1 MISESLENEVENW
14 LVLNASKDRPAL
26 PLRVAQALKAELP
39 EVNACL
45 RSLNVQERVVCEV
58 RKGVGFYHVP
68 KASKAE
74 AFPAIT
80 EDVPDPKDYAED
92 DGESQEDDG
101 KTSPMSKD
109 PAPEGT
115 NSARESKD
123 WRKRRAPPSPDSDRM
138 KRAQGAQ
145 GRAPAKQKGYGNRQP
160 CRHCGRMLD
169 GRGKNAHEFACGR
182 KAKAAPPSNASVEV
196 PEAPLAEVTAG
207 IEAKDSA
214 DRLIERIQLCAR
226 TVKEMRRLAVEAGLR
241 VEFEANNGYLS
252 LDIYWKEVSS

>member
-1 MISESLENEVENW
+1 MEGAPVISETKENDVEAW
-14 LVLNASKDRPAL
+14 LRANASKDRPAMA
-26 PLRVAQALKAELP
+26 LRIAQVPALRLELP
-39 EVNACL
+39 EVNTIL
-45 RSLNVQERVVCEV
+45 KRLIEQERAQMVQ
-58 RKGVGFYHVP
+58 RHGNPFYYVP
-68 KASKAE
+68 KEGDRQEAHCVTRADAPSDVPSPEDYVEDAAELVAE
-74 AFPAIT
+74 ALEAN
-80 EDVPDPKDYAED
+80 A
-92 DGESQEDDG
+92 
-101 KTSPMSKD
+101 
-109 PAPEGT
+109 
-115 NSARESKD
+115 
-123 WRKRRAPPSPDSDRM
+123 DRP
-138 KRAQGAQ
+138 RAQGAQ

-196 PEAPLAEVTAG
+196 PEAPPTEVTAG